1 MDYLHAAMKKQRWS
15 KAVLNYKQIV
25 MPHYTAPRTL
35 SRKIEDYLDYGFTSN
50 SSSAATATS
59 TAYDGFGRLRVAEPY
74 TLFDSQHRYSENK
87 KWNNVLTGTG
97 AVAYIQSESA
107 VDLKAPAGAGTV
119 TRQSNVVFP
128 YQPGKSLLLMNS
140 FAFSARTT
148 TGSQTVTQRI
158 GYFSSDNGIYLEQT
172 NGTADVVTPRNG
184 NGLRFVLR
192 SDSTNTT
199 VGDSTEISVEQAN
212 WNGDKFDGTGISGR
226 ILDISKANIFWM
238 DIEWLGV
245 GDVRCGFIVDGRMVV
260 AHTFHN
266 DNINTTSYMTTAVLP
281 IRYELT
287 NTGTTSPYV
296 KQICNTVIS
305 EGGFNP
311 TSITYNQL
319 ATANISN
326 ANLRTAATDGLF
338 YNVVSIR
345 LATGKTDGIII
356 PTDIELLGESNK
368 SYQWA
373 LLRNAT
379 FGTAPTWTTH
389 ADCDT
394 AQFTT
399 SVSTI
404 TGGVLVKTGYFTSN
418 SGSVG
423 ATLAGDIALQLG
435 RTIAGVSDTYTVA
448 ITTTGTNAKY
458 TGGLAWYQ
466 II

>member
-1 MDYLHAAMKKQRWS
+1 
-15 KAVLNYKQIV
+15 

-35 SRKIEDYLDYGFTSN
+35 SRKIEDYLDYGFTST
-50 SSSAATATS
+50 STTSATS
-59 TAYDGFGRLRVAEPY
+59 TSTAFDGFGRARVAEPY
-74 TLFDSQHRYSENK
+74 TLFDSQHRYAENN
-87 KWNNVLTGTG
+87 KWNNVFTGTG
-97 AVAYIQSESA
+97 ASTYVENESA
-107 VDLKAPAGAGTV
+107 VNLTAPAGAGTV
-119 TRQSNVVFP
+119 IRQSNVVFP
-128 YQPGKSLLLMNS
+128 YQPGKSLLLMCS
-140 FAFSARTT
+140 FAFSEATLVN
-148 TGSQTVTQRI
+148 SKTVTQRI
-158 GYFSSDNGIYLEQT
+158 GYFNADNGIFLEQT
-172 NGTADVVTPRNG
+172 NGAPDVATARNG
-184 NGLRFVLR
+184 GGLRLVLR
-192 SDSTNTT
+192 SDSVTAGTGNS
-199 VGDSTEISVEQAN
+199 VDFAVEQAN
-212 WNGDKFDGTGISGR
+212 WNGDKFNGTGSSGR
-226 ILDISKANIFWM
+226 TLDVSKANIFWM
-238 DIEWLGV
+238 DVEWLGV
-245 GDVRCGFIVDGRMVV
+245 GDVRCGFVVDGKMVV

-266 DNINTTSYMTTAVLP
+266 DNMNATSYMTTAVLP

-326 ANLRTAATDGLF
+326 LRTAATDGLF

-345 LATGKTDGIII
+345 LATGKTDAIII

-379 FGTAPTWTTH
+379 FGTTPTWTTH
-389 ADCDT
+389 ADCGT
-394 AQFTT
+394 TQFTT
-399 SVSTI
+399 SVSTV

-418 SGSVG
+418 SGSV
-423 ATLAGDIALQLG
+423 ASTIAGDIALQIG

-448 ITTTGTNAKY
+448 ITSTGTNARY
-458 TGGLAWYQ
+458 TGSLAWYQ

>member
-1 MDYLHAAMKKQRWS
+1 
-15 KAVLNYKQIV
+15 
-25 MPHYTAPRTL
+25 MPHYTKDRTL

-50 SSSAATATS
+50 SNSASNATS
-59 TAYDGFGRLRVAEPY
+59 TAYDGFGRMRVSQPY
-74 TLFDSQHRYSENK
+74 TLFDSQHRYVENT
-87 KWNNVLTGTG
+87 KWNNAVTGTG
-97 AVAYIQSESA
+97 AVTHIPSESA
-107 VDLKAPAGAGTV
+107 INITTPSAAGTV
-119 TRQSNVVFP
+119 VRQSNVVFP

-140 FAFSARTT
+140 FAFSQRGT
-148 TGSQTVTQRI
+148 TGTKTVTQRI
-158 GYFSSDNGIYLEQT
+158 GYFSADNGIYLEQT
-172 NGTADVVTPRNG
+172 NGTADSVTPRNG
-184 NGLRFVLR
+184 NGLRLVLR

-199 VGDSTEISVEQAN
+199 VSDSTEISVEQAD
-212 WNGDKFDGTGISGR
+212 WNSDKFDGTGMSGR
-226 ILDISKANIFWM
+226 ILDITKANIFWM

-245 GDVRCGFIVDGRMVV
+245 GDVRCGFIVDGHMVV

-266 DNINTTSYMTTAVLP
+266 DNVNASAYMTTAVLP

-319 ATANISN
+319 ATPNITTSG
-326 ANLRTAATDGLF
+326 LRIAATDGTF

-345 LATGKTDGIII
+345 LATDKTDGIII

-379 FGTAPTWTTH
+379 FGTTPTWTTH
-389 ADCDT
+389 ADCAT
-394 AQFTT
+394 AEYTT

-418 SGSVG
+418 SGSV
-423 ATLAGDIALQLG
+423 AKTIAGDISLQLG
-435 RTIAGVSDTYTVA
+435 RTVAGVSDTYTVA
-448 ITTTGTNAKY
+448 ITTTGSNAKY
-458 TGGLAWYQ
+458 TGSLAWYQ

>member
-1 MDYLHAAMKKQRWS
+1 
-15 KAVLNYKQIV
+15 
-25 MPHYTAPRTL
+25 MPHYTKDRTL
-35 SRKIEDYLDYGFTSN
+35 SRKIEDYLDNGFTSN
-50 SSSAATATS
+50 ATSSATS
-59 TAYDGFGRLRVAEPY
+59 TSTAFDGFGRARVAEPY
-74 TLFDSQHRYSENK
+74 TLFDSQHRYVENK
-87 KWNNVLTGTG
+87 KWNNALTGTG
-97 AVAYIQSESA
+97 ASTYVENESA
-107 VDLKAPAGAGTV
+107 VNLTAPAGAGTV
-119 TRQSNVVFP
+119 IRQSNVVFP
-128 YQPGKSLLLMNS
+128 YQPGKSLLLMYSFSFSTAVLTNS
-140 FAFSARTT
+140 K
-148 TGSQTVTQRI
+148 TVTQKI
-158 GYFSSDNGIYLEQT
+158 GYFNADNGIFLEQT
-172 NGTADVVTPRNG
+172 NGAPNDVTPRNG
-184 NGLRFVLR
+184 GGLRLVLR
-192 SDSTNTT
+192 SDSVTAGTGSS
-199 VGDSTEISVEQAN
+199 VDFAVEQAN
-212 WNGDKFDGTGISGR
+212 WNGDKFDGTGTSGR
-226 ILDISKANIFWM
+226 TLDVSKANIFWM

-245 GDVRCGFIVDGRMVV
+245 GDVRCGFIVNGKMVV

-266 DNINTTSYMTTAVLP
+266 DNANDTSYMTTAVLP

-319 ATANISN
+319 ASTNISN
-326 ANLRTAATDGLF
+326 ANLRIAATDGLF

-356 PTDIELLGESNK
+356 PTDIQLLGESNK

-379 FGTAPTWTTH
+379 FGTAPTWVTH
-389 ADCDT
+389 ADCAT
-394 AQFTT
+394 TEFTT

-404 TGGVLVKTGYFTSN
+404 TGGVLVKAGYFTSN

-423 ATLAGDIALQLG
+423 ATIAGDIALQLG

-458 TGGLAWYQ
+458 TGSLAWYQ